1 MMSLER
7 ARAIARMM
15 DNAVRIPGTNIRVGL
30 DALLGL
36 FPGLGDVSGAVFGG
50 YIVLLAARLGVSP
63 VVVSRMLLNL
73 GLDMATGAVP
83 LLGDLVDVAW
93 KANTRNLALLERAIE
108 TPAATRKRSVAVIA
122 GAVAALGALAV
133 GGAVVTVWALVKLI
147 GALT

>member
-1 MMSLER
+1 MSLER
-7 ARAIARMM
+7 ARAIARIM
-15 DNAVRIPGTNIRVGL
+15 DNAVRIPGTGIRVGL

-108 TPAATRKRSVAVIA
+108 APAATRQRSVAVIA
-122 GAVAALGALAV
+122 GAVAALVALAV
-133 GGAVVTVWALVKLI
+133 GGAALTVWALLKLI
-147 GALT
+147 GALA

>member
-7 ARAIARMM
+7 ARAIARIM

-50 YIVLLAARLGVSP
+50 YIVVLAARLGVSP

-93 KANTRNLALLERAIE
+93 KANSRNLALLERAIE
-108 TPAATRKRSVAVIA
+108 TPSATRKSSVAVIA
-122 GAVAALGALAV
+122 GAVAALGVLAV
-133 GGAVVTVWALVKLI
+133 GGAVVTVWAVVKLI